1 VTAVI
6 EWTERQRELRAGLSD
21 WCKALSTD
29 HLRLDE
35 EASFPREHWKLVQ
48 ECGILRLPFDEEW
61 GGLGQDLLTTM
72 YVLEGL
78 GTGCRDGGL
87 NFSVTTH
94 VVSTGI
100 PLQRFGSEHLRR
112 THLPAVCAGEAIG
125 AHAITEP
132 DGGSD
137 ALNMRT
143 RATRDGDHYVLT
155 GSKAFVS
162 NGPVADLFVIYA
174 RTRPGGGPLGTTA
187 FLVERDTPGLELG
200 RPVSKMGLRT
210 SPLCELFLD
219 GARVPA
225 ANVVGRPGSG
235 FLVLD
240 HVMKWEILCSFAVSL
255 GEMQHRLDQCVR
267 YAGQRVQFGVPIGA
281 HQAVSHR
288 IADMKV
294 GVETTRKWLYD
305 TAFRFAAG
313 ENITAD
319 LAITKLVASEQNLA
333 TALAAVQIHGGYGY
347 LTEYGV
353 EKSLRDAVAGTVYS
367 GTSEIQRNRIAAML
381 GLPRGGEENRRG
393 D

>member
-6 EWTERQRELRAGLSD
+6 TWTEQQRELRTGLSD
-21 WCKALSTD
+21 WCGAMSTD
-29 HLRLDE
+29 HHTE
-35 EASFPREHWKLVQ
+35 ETGFSWENWKLVQ
-48 ECGILRLPFDEEW
+48 ECGVLRLPFEEEW

-78 GTGCRDGGL
+78 GRDCRDGGL
-87 NFSVTTH
+87 CFSVTTSM
-94 VVSTGI
+94 VSTGI
-100 PLQRFGSEHLRR
+100 PLQRFGSDELRR
-112 THLPAVCAGEAIG
+112 TWLPKVCAGDVLG

-137 ALNMRT
+137 ALSMRT
-143 RATRDGDHYVLT
+143 RAVRDGDHYVLT

-162 NGPVADLFVIYA
+162 NGPVAGLLVVYA
-174 RTRPGGGPLGTTA
+174 KTRPEGGPLGTTA
-187 FLVERDTPGLELG
+187 FLVERDTPGLHLG
-200 RPVSKMGLRT
+200 SPVAKMGLHS

-219 GARVPA
+219 GVLVPA
-225 ANVVGRPGSG
+225 TNVIGRPGGG

-255 GEMQHRLDQCVR
+255 GEMQHRLDRCVA
-267 YAGQRVQFGVPIGA
+267 YARDRVQSGVPIGA

-305 TAFRFAAG
+305 TASRFVAG
-313 ENITAD
+313 ENITTD
-319 LAITKLVASEQNLA
+319 LAITKLVASEQNVA
-333 TALAAVQIHGGYGY
+333 TALAAVQVHGGYGY
-347 LTEYGV
+347 LAEYGM
-353 EKSLRDAVAGTVYS
+353 ESSLRDAVAGTVYS

-381 GLPRGGEENRRG
+381 GLPRGGGEHGRA

>member
-1 VTAVI
+1 MTAVI
-6 EWTERQRELRAGLSD
+6 KWTERQRELRAGLSD
-21 WCKALSTD
+21 WCRAINAGQ
-29 HLRLDE
+29 HRADE
-35 EASFPREHWKLVQ
+35 DTGFSWENWKLVQ
-48 ECGILRLPFDEEW
+48 ECGVLRLPFAEEW

-78 GTGCRDGGL
+78 GNDCRDGGL
-87 NFSVTTH
+87 CFSVTTAM
-94 VVSTGI
+94 VSTGI
-100 PLQRFGSEHLRR
+100 PVQRFGSGAQRR
-112 THLPAVCAGEAIG
+112 TWLPGVCAGDVVG

-137 ALNMRT
+137 ALTMRT
-143 RATRDGDHYVLT
+143 RAVRDGDHWVLT
-155 GSKAFVS
+155 GGKAFVS
-162 NGPVADLFVIYA
+162 NGPVADLFVVYA
-174 RTRPGGGPLGTTA
+174 RTRPAGGPLGTTA
-187 FLVERDTPGLELG
+187 FLVERDTPGLALG
-200 RPVSKMGLRT
+200 QPVAKMGLRS

-225 ANVVGRPGSG
+225 TNVLGRPGGG

-267 YAGQRVQFGVPIGA
+267 YARERVQSGVPIGT

-288 IADMKV
+288 IADMKI

-305 TAFRFAAG
+305 TASRFAAG
-313 ENITAD
+313 ENVTTD
-319 LAITKLVASEQNLA
+319 LAITKIVASEQNLA

-353 EKSLRDAVAGTVYS
+353 EASLRDAVAGTVYS
-367 GTSEIQRNRIAAML
+367 GTSEIQRNRVAAML
-381 GLPRGGEENRRG
+381 GLPRGGEEHRP
-393 D
+393 